1 MTSLSHSLNKRE
13 RLGDKV
19 VVHVCIVLVHVA
31 CVGRVNRALYAGEC
45 TSLCVCVGG
54 WMVECASHVC
64 YAVTPVGDF

>member
-1 MTSLSHSLNKRE
+1 M
-13 RLGDKV
+13 
-19 VVHVCIVLVHVA
+19 A